1 MIKKIVLTGG
11 PGSGKTTVIESI
23 KKNFGGKYKIII
35 SNETASHLMSMGLRP
50 FGDSPISIIDFQEL
64 VLREQLSKE
73 EIIDLGLNYIP
84 NKNIIIIYDRGLLDN
99 QAYISE
105 DEFKKVIN
113 RLDKK
118 YTVNDFLD
126 RYDLIINLVSR
137 EDFYTTENNP
147 ERTEDVE
154 SALSL
159 GKKTLNAWMGHK
171 NLKIV
176 SPKDNIN
183 DKIKEVLNHINKILE
198 EEVKSQ
204 KKYYVDLE
212 DTDIAYLR
220 SISKVANIEQ
230 SYLQGADNIEKRLRK
245 ITMNGFTTYSY
256 TIHRTN
262 PNGKVVKISDKSISR
277 DMYEELLEFQDNNKE
292 TIIKERF
299 YFPYK
304 DKYFT
309 LDLIDD
315 YGLLEVNITD
325 EKEIELPP
333 FINVIEDVTTK
344 EECLNRNLA
353 NKNRKQYVKKII

>member
-23 KKNFGGKYKIII
+23 KKNFGGKYKIIV

-159 GKKTLNAWMGHK
+159 GNKTLNAWMGHK

-176 SPKDNIN
+176 SPKDDIN
-183 DKIKEVLNHINKILE
+183 DKIKEVLNHINRILE
-198 EEVKSQ
+198 EEEVKCQ

-212 DTDIAYLR
+212 NTEISYLK

-230 SYLQGADNIEKRLRK
+230 SYLQSDENVEKRLRK
-245 ITMNGFTTYSY
+245 ITMNGFTTYNY
-256 TIHRTN
+256 TIHKTN
-262 PNGKVVKISDKSISR
+262 SDGKVVKISDKSISR
-277 DMYEELLEFQDNNKE
+277 KMYEELLEFQDNNKE

-309 LDLIDD
+309 LDIIDD
-315 YGLLEVNITD
+315 YGILEVNITD
-325 EKEIELPP
+325 EKEIDLPP
-333 FINVIEDVTTK
+333 FINVIEDVSTR
-344 EECLNRNLA
+344 EEFLNRNLA
-353 NKNRKQYVKKII
+353 NKNNKQYIKK

>member
-1 MIKKIVLTGG
+1 M
-11 PGSGKTTVIESI
+11 
-23 KKNFGGKYKIII
+23 
-35 SNETASHLMSMGLRP
+35 
-50 FGDSPISIIDFQEL
+50 
-64 VLREQLSKE
+64 
-73 EIIDLGLNYIP
+73 
-84 NKNIIIIYDRGLLDN
+84 
-99 QAYISE
+99 
-105 DEFKKVIN
+105 
-113 RLDKK
+113 
-118 YTVNDFLD
+118 
-126 RYDLIINLVSR
+126 VSR

-176 SPKDNIN
+176 SPKDDIN
-183 DKIKEVLNHINKILE
+183 DKIKEVLNHINRLLDE

-212 DTDIAYLR
+212 DTDIPYLR

-230 SYLQGADNIEKRLRK
+230 SYLQSAENIEKRLRK
-245 ITMNGFTTYSY
+245 ITMNGFTTYNY
-256 TIHRTN
+256 TVHRTN
-262 PNGKVVKISDKSISR
+262 QNGKVVKISDKSISR
-277 DMYEELLEFQDNNKE
+277 KMYEELLGFQDNNKE
-292 TIIKERF
+292 TIIKERL

-325 EKEIELPP
+325 EKEIDLPP

-344 EECLNRNLA
+344 EEYLNRNLA
-353 NKNRKQYVKKII
+353 NKNNKQYIKK